1 MGEHADRLCRT
12 QRRSKNG
19 SKMQVDLPLVSSCV
33 FVRIRRGDRVKVLDI
48 PGVLSLVGAKNSQSN
63 PLRNVEI
70 EACLVSLDP
79 QREESHPLVSVGQWA
94 GISRWSIGSNRRN
107 GGGRKNSFRVV
118 LTLDLLMQSTAA
130 EVDSSST
137 SPRSRKS
144 SVRSL
149 ERMESTA

>member
-1 MGEHADRLCRT
+1 MGEHADRLDRT

-33 FVRIRRGDRVKVLDI
+33 FVRIRRDDRVKVLDI

-70 EACLVSLDP
+70 EACLVSLGP